1 MYLLYLQSV
10 TYLIC
15 LNSRRVGNNTRK
27 CLVCLHCCHEGL
39 AMHCCDSSDI
49 LPSAPFLAKSQLLM
63 QRFLHQQ

>member
-27 CLVCLHCCHEGL
+27 YPVYLHCCHEGL
-39 AMHCCDSSDI
+39 EMHCCDSLNI
-49 LPSAPFLAKSQLLM
+49 LPSAPFLAISQLVM
-63 QRFLHQQ
+63 Q